1 MNKINSWF
9 FSEVYKG
16 DIFKP
21 LCYILIIDNNN
32 L

>member
-9 FSEVYKG
+9 FSEVYER

>member
-9 FSEVYKG
+9 FSEVYEG